1 MVTQLYYQV
10 YITYQLHV
18 SANAAVAII
27 RLDTIYQR
35 NYINVAVVTQLYY
48 QVYITYQLHVSA
60 NAAVAIIRVDKIY
73 QRSHIN
79 MI

>member
-1 MVTQLYYQV
+1 MEEALDLSFDRLLMMMMMIAAITQLYYQV

-27 RLDTIYQR
+27 KLDTIYQR
-35 NYINVAVVTQLYY
+35 SYI
-48 QVYITYQLHVSA
+48 
-60 NAAVAIIRVDKIY
+60 D
-73 QRSHIN
+73 